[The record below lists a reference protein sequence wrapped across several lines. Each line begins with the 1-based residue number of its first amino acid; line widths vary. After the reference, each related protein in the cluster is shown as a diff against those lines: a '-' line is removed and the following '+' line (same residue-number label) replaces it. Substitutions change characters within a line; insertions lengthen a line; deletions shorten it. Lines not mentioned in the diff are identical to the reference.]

1 MADVRPLY
9 RGRPRDYA
17 GAVEAYLMSAGISV
31 SSQRVYRISLS
42 TWGWLAA
49 GQQPPPGRA
58 RRSAAPPATA
68 FAALADPA
76 AATMF
81 AAAFAVRAA
90 TVDADTSNRE
100 LSVFSAAVAWWR
112 RQGWLEASPVLGI
125 ERRPA
130 PPDRTRALSRG
141 QIAAL
146 FALKVGLREKTLWR
160 MLYETCA
167 RAEEILTLNIEDLLP
182 ADKRGRVTAKG
193 GATEWVHWQSGTAH
207 VLPRLCQG
215 RAHGPLFL
223 TGRKAPARTPTLDIC
238 PATGRAR
245 LSYRRAA
252 ELFEAHTRALAHPGI
267 TDPAKVQAGGGWTL
281 HQLRHAALTHEAED
295 GTSTPIL
302 LARSR
307 HASVRSLERYARP
320 GVNAVASHVAR
331 RDPAARRK
339 H

>member
-1 MADVRPLY
+1 VSRAD
-9 RGRPRDYA
+9 
-17 GAVEAYLMSAGISV
+17 
-31 SSQRVYRISLS
+31 
-42 TWGWLAA
+42 
-49 GQQPPPGRA
+49 
-58 RRSAAPPATA
+58 PPATS
-68 FAALADPA
+68 FAALADPGA
-76 AATMF
+76 ASKL

-90 TVDADTSNRE
+90 AVDADTINRE

-112 RQGWLEASPVLGI
+112 RQGWLETSPVLGI

-146 FALKVGLREKTLWR
+146 FDLKADIREKTLWR

-182 ADKRGRVTAKG
+182 GDKRGRVVSKG
-193 GATEWVHWQSGTAH
+193 GAIEWVHWQSGTARL
-207 VLPRLCQG
+207 LPRLLSG
-215 RAHGPLFL
+215 RTRGPTFL
-223 TGRKAPARTPTLDIC
+223 TDRRAPARTPALDVC
-238 PATGRAR
+238 KSTGRAR

-252 ELFEAHTRALAHPGI
+252 ELFEADTRALANPGV
-267 TDPAKVQAGGGWTL
+267 TDPAELQARGGWTL
-281 HQLRHAALTHEAED
+281 HQLRHSALTHEAED
-295 GTSTPIL
+295 GTNTPSL

-320 GVNAVASHVAR
+320 GVDAVAGHVAR

-339 H
+339 R